1 MNDIIYYI
9 FADNIDNIS
18 FIGMLVS
25 AWVWLTSSVFLYR
38 LYEINNIIEKTKTNK
53 NQIIY
58 YLLKPL

>member
-1 MNDIIYYI
+1 M
-9 FADNIDNIS
+9 IS
-18 FIGMLVS
+18 YIGMLVS